1 MNINMKKMRFFFFFQ
16 LTVSKES
23 EVISSG
29 ETKSQVQ
36 VGNESKTHLLL
47 LQKQTNAKI
56 AIRPAFG
63 KNKQILVCVCA
74 HHMHVCMLASM
85 NKHNTL
91 AVSHLPLD
99 VQGIHLLNKRRYK
112 DI

>member
-1 MNINMKKMRFFFFFQ
+1 MSFFFFQ
-16 LTVSKES
+16 LTASKES

-29 ETKSQVQ
+29 ETESQVQ

-63 KNKQILVCVCA
+63 KNKQFLYVCA
-74 HHMHVCMLASM
+74 HITCMCAC
-85 NKHNTL
+85 
-91 AVSHLPLD
+91 
-99 VQGIHLLNKRRYK
+99 
-112 DI
+112 

>member
-1 MNINMKKMRFFFFFQ
+1 MNINMKKNEFFFFLQ
-16 LTVSKES
+16 LTASKES

-36 VGNESKTHLLL
+36 VGNESKTHLL